1 MQNKLQEQLKP
12 EEIKSKLRSFI
23 LRLFQKINLPAS
35 CIPVSSSVEEVFEAL
50 TSRNLLTYR
59 NYFPLEEII
68 NNCSNDNLEMK
79 DKMEQYKKDRSGF
92 QLATKIKDY
101 IPKARSKFPYSCDE
115 LASKLQLKRTP
126 VYLTQLA
133 ITLEESVADF
143 HLDYL
148 EELWRSLSNALSL
161 PPLYLLLDAVIM
173 DSVVVVWLIPSECA
187 PKAIEK
193 AMQSANFFEKYPI
206 VKVTIGDE
214 CIYERELLVKPKGT
228 VSY

>member
-12 EEIKSKLRSFI
+12 EEIKSKLQSFV
-23 LRLFQKINLPAS
+23 LRLFQLPAS

-50 TSRNLLTYR
+50 TSRNLLTYW

-79 DKMEQYKKDRSGF
+79 DKLEQYKKDRFGF

-115 LASKLQLKRTP
+115 PASKLQLKRTP
-126 VYLTQLA
+126 AYLTQLA
-133 ITLEESVADF
+133 ITLDESVADF

-161 PPLYLLLDAVIM
+161 PPLYLLFDAVLM
-173 DSVVVVWLIPSECA
+173 DSVAVVWLIPSECT